1 VLIAAALGLF
11 AALLWAAPI
20 GAFALVRLRKAREP
34 WAIAADLA
42 TAAAIDVLGVL
53 ALACVVPLHHAAWI
67 ARALWAAA
75 LFAQWRRSRRAIA
88 LPLALGPRELV
99 VVGVGALVGLGSSLA
114 LSRPYSIW
122 DRIWHIPLV
131 SSLGAQRVPFMNVY
145 DPKVALNYHFAG
157 DVVAAVVQ
165 ALSFRRIHAAF
176 ALSLTHDALFVITG
190 VAVALVLIAFGPRGS
205 VGRVA
210 MLVGTLFVGPVTF
223 FRLGPKPPTGGY
235 SLFNYLTLSFRPHVV
250 IAGLGIVGIWAL
262 VVGRLRARGAALP
275 ARRTAPQL
283 LVIAAALAIT
293 DEASI
298 ILLAVALGALW
309 LVRPEVVAPRR
320 IQGALVL
327 AGLGAVF
334 AATNRLFGASF
345 GRGAPHLATAFVAPR
360 LPGYDRPSL
369 ALSTTAG
376 LRMLLLDLFPVA
388 IALIVGAF
396 ARLARRA
403 RDRDRDRGE
412 GILAFYAVLVA
423 GSLVL
428 FSTLEVIGSS
438 IESHR
443 VVTAALLLSPLVGAT
458 LVSAPWARARGPAA
472 LLHVA
477 RLVLASGTTLA
488 VASTLVWL
496 VKIAP
501 QQGEVH
507 AGFFSNVSFYDI
519 DCRAATG
526 PQEGGSPAPFYAEQ
540 RAWYLWAG
548 CHPVFAAAP
557 TSNHWQL
564 QMKTPRWGLD
574 SLRALD
580 PWLSAGDSLRAVCKP
595 TSATDPICRYAQT
608 HGKCFR
614 GGNLV
619 DVCALDAE
627 DRRQLLL
634 PGHK

>member
-1 VLIAAALGLF
+1 MLIAAALGLF
-11 AALLWAAPI
+11 AALLWSAPI
-20 GAFALVRLRKAREP
+20 GAFALVRLRKEREP

-42 TAAAIDVLGVL
+42 TAAAIDLLGVL
-53 ALACVVPLHHAAWI
+53 ALALVVPLDQAAWI
-67 ARALWAAA
+67 ARAAWAAA
-75 LFAQWRRSRRAIA
+75 LVAQWRRSRGAIA
-88 LPLALGPRELV
+88 LPSALGPRELV
-99 VVGVGALVGLGSSLA
+99 VVGVGALTGFASSLA

-131 SSLGAQRVPFMNVY
+131 SSLGAQRVPFKNVY
-145 DPKVALNYHFAG
+145 DPRVALNYHFAG

-165 ALSFRRIHAAF
+165 ALSFGRVHAAF
-176 ALSLTHDALFVITG
+176 ALSLTHDALFVVTG
-190 VAVALVLIAFGPRGS
+190 VAVALLLIAFGPRGN
-205 VGRVA
+205 VPRVA

-223 FRLGPKPPTGGY
+223 FRLGAKPSTGGY

-250 IAGLGIVGIWAL
+250 VAGLGILGLWAL
-262 VVGRLRARGAALP
+262 IVGRLRARTAALP
-275 ARRTAPQL
+275 ARRTAPQM

-298 ILLAVALGALW
+298 ILLTVALGALW
-309 LVRPEVVAPRR
+309 LVRPAVVAPRR
-320 IQGALVL
+320 LQGALVL

-334 AATNRLFGASF
+334 AATNALFGASF
-345 GRGAPHLATAFVAPR
+345 GRSAPHLATAFIAPR

-369 ALSTTAG
+369 ALSTAAG

-388 IALIVGAF
+388 TALVVGGL
-396 ARLARRA
+396 ARLARRG
-403 RDRDRDRGE
+403 RGE
-412 GILAFYAVLVA
+412 GVLAFYVALVV

-428 FSTLEVIGSS
+428 FSTMEVIGSS

-458 LVSAPWARARGPAA
+458 LLGAPRARARGPAVV
-472 LLHVA
+472 LHLA
-477 RLVLASGTTLA
+477 RLVLAIGTTLA
-488 VASTLVWL
+488 VASTLAWL

-501 QQGEVH
+501 HQAEVH
-507 AGFFSNVSFYDI
+507 AGFYSNVSFYEI

-526 PQEGGSPAPFYAEQ
+526 PRERGSPAPFYAEQ

-548 CHPVFAAAP
+548 CHPGFAAAP
-557 TSNHWQL
+557 TSHHWQL
-564 QMKTPRWGLD
+564 QMKTPRWGVD

-580 PWLSAGDSLRAVCKP
+580 QWLSPGDPLRAVCEP
-595 TSATDPICRYAQT
+595 NSTTDPICRYAQT

-614 GGNLV
+614 SGALV

-634 PGHK
+634 PDHK